1 MIATNETHARAH
13 RDRRRYQREVER
25 LLAQIEE
32 QIHKVRLLK
41 AAGANGQAL
50 RAQKDDLR
58 QTRQLLALVTRT
70 SARA

>member
-1 MIATNETHARAH
+1 MIATNDTHARAH
-13 RDRRRYQREVER
+13 RDRHRYQREVER

-41 AAGANGQAL
+41 AAGANGRAL

-58 QTRQLLALVTRT
+58 QTRERLALVT